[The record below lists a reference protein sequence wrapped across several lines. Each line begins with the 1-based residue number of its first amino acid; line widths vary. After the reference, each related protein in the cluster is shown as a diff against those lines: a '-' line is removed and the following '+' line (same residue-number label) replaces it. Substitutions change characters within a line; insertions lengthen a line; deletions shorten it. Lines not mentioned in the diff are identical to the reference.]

1 MTPIPKAEAIR
12 RALATETFVVDEFE
26 VITEQEK
33 RIARLTGLQ
42 QLLPDKSTL
51 NISPMDDGDD
61 LRHGDDPVL

>member
-1 MTPIPKAEAIR
+1 MTPISKAEAIR
-12 RALATETFVVDEFE
+12 RALATEMFVVDAFD
-26 VITEQEK
+26 VNTVQAK

-42 QLLPDKSTL
+42 QLLPDESTL

>member
-1 MTPIPKAEAIR
+1 MMPISKAEAIR
-12 RALATETFVVDEFE
+12 HALATEMFVVDEFE
-26 VITEQEK
+26 VITEQAK

-42 QLLPDKSTL
+42 QLLPDESTL